1 MKKRLSQFAIGQEV
15 MLRAEPFLCPAD
27 DERNLCK
34 GSHFSGGDSDLFP
47 HNYSSA
53 GGINYRQASLS
64 M

>member
-1 MKKRLSQFAIGQEV
+1 
-15 MLRAEPFLCPAD
+15 MLRTEPFLCPAD

-34 GSHFSGGDSDLFP
+34 RSHFSGGDSDLFP